1 VAQYAERQLGYCLSQ
16 TELRAVGSLAAYLQR
31 AIPNQLPS
39 GWFADTE
46 VPLLQPAVTG
56 LLGYDPRADVVL
68 THAATA
74 TRVWVEFEV
83 SRADP
88 VANHAKFAT
97 AHLFAAQGPADHF
110 VAMLSPHID
119 RGRRN
124 LAAATVRLMRRV
136 GMSAF
141 QTTLLPLA
149 PRAEVRRLN
158 QLPPDALRGER
169 VDVAAEIERAL
180 AVVTPVG
187 RWGRLDVDL
196 VGDLLDALT
205 NLRGWNDDLRT
216 EAGRRAW
223 GRRACQYFVYDA
235 TSRQFAP
242 AKFCAYTPVHPAGG
256 SEASPWHR
264 MSAVAYAALN
274 DGTHVMDG
282 GRAHQHLA
290 LNLGMRAVA
299 RGEAGEVAGHFQA
312 WLAAHPDVLTVRGG
326 EPTLLLLP
334 TWYARG

>member
-1 VAQYAERQLGYCLSQ
+1 M
-16 TELRAVGSLAAYLQR
+16 GSLTPFLQR
-31 AIPNQLPS
+31 EIPTRLPP
-39 GWFADTE
+39 GWSCGAE
-46 VPLLQPAVTG
+46 VPLLPAEIVG

-68 THAATA
+68 THAATG

-97 AHLFAAQGPADHF
+97 AHLFAPQGPADHF

-141 QTTLLPLA
+141 QTTLLPLIA
-149 PRAEVRRLN
+149 PAEVKRLN
-158 QLPPDALRGER
+158 QLPADALAAEN
-169 VDVAAEIERAL
+169 VDVTTEVERAL
-180 AVVTPVG
+180 ATVTPVG
-187 RWGRLDVDL
+187 RWGRLDVHFA
-196 VGDLLDALT
+196 GDLLDAVT

-223 GRRACQYFVYDA
+223 GQRACTYFVHDP
-235 TSRQFAP
+235 TSGAFAP
-242 AKFCAYTPVHPAGG
+242 SKFCAYTPVHPASG
-256 SEASPWHR
+256 SETSHWHR
-264 MSAVAYAALN
+264 MSAVAYSALN

-282 GRAHQHLA
+282 NRARRHLVR
-290 LNLGMRAVA
+290 NLGMQ
-299 RGEAGEVAGHFQA
+299 EVAAADAGPLADRFGV
-312 WLAAHPDVLTVRGG
+312 WLADFQSVLTVRGG
-326 EPTLLLLP
+326 EPTFLIP
-334 TWYARG
+334 PSWYAGR